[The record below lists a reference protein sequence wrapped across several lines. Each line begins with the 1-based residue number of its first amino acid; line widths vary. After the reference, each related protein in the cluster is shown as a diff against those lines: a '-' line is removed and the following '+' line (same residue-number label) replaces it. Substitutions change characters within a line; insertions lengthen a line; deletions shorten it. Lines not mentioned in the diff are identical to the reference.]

1 MKFALLDGSDPST
14 AGPSQGEVNDWLA
27 FDKAVKDAGEGLR
40 RIDDVDGA
48 SPRAA
53 LTPERVRLICFQV
66 VHA

>member
-48 SPRAA
+48 SPAR
-53 LTPERVRLICFQV
+53 
-66 VHA
+66 H